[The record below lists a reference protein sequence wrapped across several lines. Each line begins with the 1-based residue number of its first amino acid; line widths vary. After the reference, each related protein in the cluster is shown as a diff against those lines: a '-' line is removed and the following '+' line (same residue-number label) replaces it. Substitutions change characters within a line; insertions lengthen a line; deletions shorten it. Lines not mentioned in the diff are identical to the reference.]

1 MAAIM
6 KDAASQSTKL
16 EAGDGCFK
24 IQDPKSMYEN
34 SLCETKHK
42 TDSFFFFWGGGH
54 KFVHPISVVWD
65 LGKTFQTL
73 QGL

>member
-16 EAGDGCFK
+16 ESGDGCFK

-34 SLCETKHK
+34 SLGETKYK
-42 TDSFFFFWGGGH
+42 TDSFFWGGH

-65 LGKTFQTL
+65 LGKIFQTL